1 MLSLHLSSLQM
12 YFYFFYL
19 ENSGITLNRFKLVLG
34 KCQDLVIFTDE
45 IGSIFF
51 ANDT

>member
-1 MLSLHLSSLQM
+1 MLSLHFSCLQM
-12 YFYFFYL
+12 YFYFFYV
-19 ENSGITLNRFKLVLG
+19 ENSGITLKLFRLDLG

-51 ANDT
+51 